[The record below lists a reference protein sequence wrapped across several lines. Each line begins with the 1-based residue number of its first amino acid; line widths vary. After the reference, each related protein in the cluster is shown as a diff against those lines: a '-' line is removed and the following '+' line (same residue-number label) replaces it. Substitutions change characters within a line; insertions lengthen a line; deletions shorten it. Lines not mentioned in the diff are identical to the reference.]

1 MSSNDIA
8 DWFRRI
14 PQITKYWFTGSLIVP
29 LVARL
34 GLVNARWLV
43 LNYGLLIHS
52 FQIWRPLTAVLY
64 FPTGFPYLLN
74 LYFLYNYSTQ
84 LETGI
89 YDGRPADY
97 LFLLLFNWISLVLVA
112 LMIGL
117 PMLMSP
123 MILSVL
129 YIWCQFNKDQIVQF
143 WFGTQFKAM
152 YLPWVLALFNLFLG
166 GSGFYE
172 LLGILVG
179 HLYFFLMYKYPVDF
193 GGRQLIATPSFLYH
207 WLPNRRGGVAG
218 FGVAPTQRREQQ
230 NGQQGGGRHNW
241 GHGQQLGG
249 N

>member
-14 PQITKYWFTGSLIVP
+14 PLLTKYWFSASIIVP
-29 LVARL
+29 LTAKL
-34 GLVNARWLV
+34 GLVSVRSLLLDYSSLV
-43 LNYGLLIHS
+43 HG
-52 FQIWRPLTAVLY
+52 FQIWRPLTALLY

-74 LYFLYNYSTQ
+74 IYFLYNYSTQ
-84 LETGI
+84 LETGVF
-89 YDGRPADY
+89 DGRPADY
-97 LFLLLFNWISLVLVA
+97 LFLLLFNWICLVLVA

-117 PMLMSP
+117 PLIMSP
-123 MILSVL
+123 MILSIL
-129 YIWCQFNKDQIVQF
+129 YVWCQFNRDQIVQF

-152 YLPWVLALFNLFLG
+152 YLPWVLALFNIVLG

-179 HLYFFLMYKYPVDF
+179 HVYFFLMYKYPQDF
-193 GGRQLIATPSFLYH
+193 GGRQLLTVPSFLYR

-218 FGVAPTQRREQQ
+218 FGMPPLSQQRRTADA
-230 NGQQGGGRHNW
+230 QGGGRHQW
-241 GHGQQLGG
+241 GRGQQLGD